1 MAFLIVMS
9 ENHDGHVPSMYRRLI
24 RESKARQRR
33 VDKLLDDARQL
44 RDPYYVSLA
53 LFDLSF
59 DPRLDLKDAVSA
71 ADGALRTAG
80 DVERLW
86 RRAELLVSICKKIGS
101 WRDKG
106 AVRSREKLLDR
117 ALECIESMPEGQGL
131 SDAVTGCAPHLGCER
146 LRPLLARA
154 VLNKGFESEDVKAVI
169 RAWAKGCKKAGPSPD
184 DILGILMDVD
194 GKAVLSR
201 LLGYFYLQCKRS
213 GRPLGSRN
221 PLQLAVETALS
232 LGDEERLGTLRYLA
246 GNASTT
252 EDLEIVAHAV
262 DLLDDPALRI
272 GLMTALGGSADK
284 AGFRELSLNWF
295 REGFRMSSDIEDA
308 HRRASIRMNLATGFI
323 RCGEDDEAQRIYQVA
338 LDDCGDNV
346 KLEEMICRA
355 MEDHGFK
362 SSGHSVSGNQDSGRT
377 RKADV
382 VSQMKSSNNIL
393 ALYDTYEGALKP
405 VHLRAVA
412 RAAPL
417 CAAFGLD
424 LALMGFPTD
433 DLDDLVSRVITETNI
448 GRGGRYLRE
457 LVKHGRVLLVGCT
470 QKRPP
475 SDWSGLG
482 LPVATTSHPR
492 EEKKVG
498 MKEAVLLAKPEH
510 PLKRACLIMGL
521 GKRGLPQSLLDV
533 VPYHLELTGSNVP
546 LETCTAMGVIAQQL
560 CQKE

>member
-1 MAFLIVMS
+1 MS
-9 ENHDGHVPSMYRRLI
+9 EKHDGHDPSMYRRLI

-33 VDKLLDDARQL
+33 ADELLDDARQL

-53 LFDLSF
+53 LFDLSS

-86 RRAELLVSICKKIGS
+86 RRAELLVTICKKIGS

-106 AVRSREKLLDR
+106 AVQAREKLLDR
-117 ALECIESMPEGQGL
+117 ALECIESMPEGQGV
-131 SDAVTGCAPHLGCER
+131 SDAVTGCAPYLGCER
-146 LRPLLARA
+146 LRPLLARS

-169 RAWAKGCKKAGPSPD
+169 RQWAKGCKKAGPSPD
-184 DILGILMDVD
+184 DILDILMDVD
-194 GKAVLSR
+194 DKAVLSR

-213 GRPLGSRN
+213 GRPLDSRN
-221 PLQLAVETALS
+221 PLRAAVETALS

-246 GNASTT
+246 GNASTA
-252 EDLEIVAHAV
+252 EDLEIVAHAL

-284 AGFRELSLNWF
+284 AGFVELSLNWF
-295 REGFRMSSDIEDA
+295 REGFRMSSQVLDV
-308 HRRASIRMNLATGFI
+308 HRRASIRMNLAKGFI

-355 MEDHGFK
+355 MKDHGFK

-377 RKADV
+377 RKVEV
-382 VSQMKSSNNIL
+382 VSQMKSSNNML

-433 DLDDLVSRVITETNI
+433 DLEDLISRVITETNI

-457 LVKHGRVLLVGCT
+457 LVKQGRVVLVACT

-475 SDWSGLG
+475 EDWSGLG

-498 MKEAVLLAKPEH
+498 MAEAVLLAKPEH

-521 GKRGLPQSLLDV
+521 GRRGLPQSLLDV

-546 LETCTAMGVIAQQL
+546 LETCTVMGVIAQQL